1 MKLSDRLLTIA
12 DFVPKN
18 SIVID
23 IGTDHGYIPVYLIKN
38 NISKKVIATDISEE
52 SLLKGITIIKEEF
65 LEDKIE
71 TRVGDGFHVLKPFEA
86 DTAIIAGMGGPL
98 IVDIIDKRKDISRT
112 ITNFILQPMV
122 GSDKLRRYLYNN
134 SFKIIDEKLVKEGE
148 NFYEIIYAKEGKQ
161 YVEKDI
167 FFDIGKKLIENKDPL
182 LEKFIN
188 YKIKGAKDILKK
200 IENIRSVN
208 AMERKK
214 ALQKKIDEYQEVL
227 RFAKG

>member
-122 GSDKLRRYLYNN
+122 GSDKLRKYLYNN